1 MKRVANVKRESIDH
15 VKGRLD
21 RGPREF
27 KTRIRKDEGT
37 IMEIANTKV
46 VVMPPTTTIMSLVK
60 TMVQYGYR
68 RIPVADPGT
77 NRIQGIVTSVDIIDF
92 LGGGDKHKLVEEKYD
107 NNLLI
112 AINEEVKEIME
123 KDVVVAHFDDDIED
137 VLYVMLEHG
146 LGGIPVVDDEDC
158 VMGIVA
164 ERDFMR
170 YVVELNVDGL
180 VQDYMTRDVMAVEP
194 KISIEKASETMV
206 KNGFRRLPV
215 IKEGILIGI
224 ITATDIVRYL
234 GSGEVFGKLITGN
247 VHEAFSCPIKNIM
260 TRNVLS
266 VSPDESVGIVAR
278 LMVEKRVGGFPV
290 ISDGELHGIITE
302 RDLLKTLV

>member
-1 MKRVANVKRESIDH
+1 MKRVVNVRREGSDSI
-15 VKGRLD
+15 KGRLD

-37 IMEIANTKV
+37 IMNLAITKV

-92 LGGGDKHKLVEEKYD
+92 LGGGEKHKLVEEKYD

-123 KDVVVAHFDDDIED
+123 KDVVVAHFNDDIDD

-146 LGGIPVVDDEDC
+146 LGGIPIVDDEDS
-158 VMGIVA
+158 VIGIVA

-170 YVVELNVDGL
+170 YVVELKVGGF
-180 VQDYMTRDVMAVEP
+180 VRKYMTEEVMSVEP
-194 KISIEKASETMV
+194 GISIEKASEVMV
-206 KNGFRRLPV
+206 RNGFRRLPV
-215 IKEGILIGI
+215 IKEGVLVGI
-224 ITATDIVRYL
+224 TTATDVVRYL

-266 VSPDESVGIVAR
+266 VSPDELVGNVAR